1 MRWIDKEENTII
13 VAKKRMG
20 YSMRRIVFL
29 LLLFITVPF
38 AIGCDSS
45 DNTLDEKP
53 SLTVITTIYPLADIT
68 RQLGGD
74 LVNVICLL
82 PTGASPHTYEPTVDQ
97 ARLISEA
104 QMFVFIGAGLDDWG
118 ADLANAAGPKL
129 HLIDLSTSVTLLEEG
144 VHLMPAPVDDKE
156 ASTIKQGLSD
166 LQDKESDHDHRQ
178 GTMNP
183 HYWLDPVIVS
193 DQICPFIF
201 QELVYLLPDEEAYFK
216 ERMDNYCNELAL
228 LDEEIKTNVAS
239 FSSRKFIAFH
249 SAWQYFASRYNL
261 EQAAVIAGSPGR
273 EPSAGWIADLIDLVE
288 REQIKAV
295 FAEPQFSQDL
305 ADRIAE
311 EGGIEVHILDPLG
324 GENIPGKETYLSLM
338 RYNLAVF
345 REVLD

>member
-1 MRWIDKEENTII
+1 
-13 VAKKRMG
+13 
-20 YSMRRIVFL
+20 MRRIVFL
-29 LLLFITVPF
+29 LLLLMIVTF
-38 AIGCDSS
+38 AVGCGSPGNDLA
-45 DNTLDEKP
+45 DKP

-74 LVNVICLL
+74 LVDVICLL

-104 QMFVFIGAGLDDWG
+104 QLFVFIGAGLDDWG
-118 ADLANAAGPKL
+118 TDLANAAGPEL

-144 VHLMPAPVDDKE
+144 VHLMPVPADDKV
-156 ASTIKQGLSD
+156 ASTIKPVLSD
-166 LQDKESDHDHRQ
+166 LQDEESDHDYRQ
-178 GTMNP
+178 GEMNP
-183 HYWLDPVIVS
+183 HYWLDPVVVS
-193 DQICPFIF
+193 DQICSSIF
-201 QELVYLLPDEEAYFK
+201 QELVYLLPDEESYFK
-216 ERMDNYCNELAL
+216 ERMDNYRNELAL

-261 EQAAVIAGSPGR
+261 DQAAVIAGSPGR

-288 REQIKAV
+288 RGQVKAV

-324 GENIPGKETYLSLM
+324 GENIPGRETYLSLM

-345 REVLD
+345 REALD